1 LHLPP
6 TDTFQTA
13 FPERPKDKVNLLASS
28 LANKD
33 GKICEYYTIATV
45 KRYTF

>member
-33 GKICEYYTIATV
+33 GKICEYHTLSYM
-45 KRYTF
+45 YLQQ